1 MSRFVSRY
9 IKMTKYL
16 LEELMSYFVSRSL
29 RRQNITGRAHV
40 SRRV

>member
-16 LEELMSYFVSRSL
+16 LEELMSHFVSRY
-29 RRQNITGRAHV
+29 IKVTKY
-40 SRRV
+40 